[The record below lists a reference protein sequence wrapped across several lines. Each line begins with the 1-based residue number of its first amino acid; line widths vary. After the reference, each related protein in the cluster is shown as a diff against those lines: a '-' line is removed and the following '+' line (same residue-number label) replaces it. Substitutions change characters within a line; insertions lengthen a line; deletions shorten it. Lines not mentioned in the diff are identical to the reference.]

1 MAISSKV
8 IRELLENG
16 VHFGHQTNKWN
27 PKMEKFIFGAK
38 SGIYIIDLKKT
49 EKALLEAVEFVYN
62 LTASGKNVL
71 FTGTKKQ
78 AKQIV
83 REEAQRCGMFFVE
96 ERWLGGCLTNFATI
110 RKSVD
115 RLDHLQEIKASEV
128 YETLA
133 KKEKASI
140 DRAEHK
146 LLKNLE
152 GIRDMKELPDCLIVV
167 DAEDGDI
174 AIKEANKIG
183 IPVIALLDTNCDP
196 DRIEYPIPGNDD
208 AIRSIKYIITV
219 LADAAE
225 KGLYEFSG
233 GKSDRIKKKEK
244 KEEPEV
250 EPAEK
255 EDIETPR
262 AEEEKQQA
270 DLKEDLEEKK
280 TEETPAE
287 EAPTEEVPAE
297 TEDEKPAEES
307 VPEEDVAE
315 GDIKLD

>member
-1 MAISSKV
+1 
-8 IRELLENG
+8 
-16 VHFGHQTNKWN
+16 
-27 PKMEKFIFGAK
+27 MEKFIFGAK
-38 SGIYIIDLKKT
+38 SGIYIVDLKKT
-49 EKALLEAVEFVYN
+49 EQALLEAVEFVYN
-62 LTASGKNVL
+62 LTAAGKNVL

-115 RLDHLQEIKASEV
+115 RLNHLQEIKAGEV

-133 KKEKASI
+133 KKEKARI
-140 DRAEHK
+140 DREEHK

-196 DRIEYPIPGNDD
+196 DMIEYPIPGNDD
-208 AIRSIKYIITV
+208 AIRSIKYIVTT

-233 GKSDRIKKKEK
+233 GKSDRIKK

-270 DLKEDLEEKK
+270 DLKEEVEEKK
-280 TEETPAE
+280 TEEAPTEEAPAE
-287 EAPTEEVPAE
+287 EAPAEEAPAETEDKKPAEETPAE
-297 TEDEKPAEES
+297 TEDEKPAKES